1 MLARWWQQVW
11 DSKGGCGWRVALVLG
26 LAGVL
31 GACAHNAPPP
41 EPCKE
46 PPPVSVLLEASERL
60 NPDDRGNSLSTI
72 VQVLQLKDVRRLEAA
87 EFQDVWQRPKEVL
100 EQDLLATDELNL
112 EPGQSVTRQLSRDP
126 DANFVVVLGV
136 FRRPAGQV
144 WRSIQRLPAVTPE
157 LCATA
162 KKPGARPA
170 PMHFYLEDYR
180 VEARGRA
187 EGRG

>member
-1 MLARWWQQVW
+1 M
-11 DSKGGCGWRVALVLG
+11 RVALTLG
-26 LAGVL
+26 LAVCV
-31 GACAHNAPPP
+31 GACATTPPP

-46 PPPVSVLLEASERL
+46 PPPLAVLLEASERL

-87 EFQDVWQRPKEVL
+87 EFQDVWQRSKEVL
-100 EQDLLATDELNL
+100 EDDLLAMDELTL
-112 EPGQSVTRQLSRDP
+112 EPGQTLTRQLKREP
-126 DANFVVVLGV
+126 DATFVVVLGV

-144 WRSIQRLPAVTPE
+144 WRSIQRLPEVTPE
-157 LCATA
+157 LCAAA
-162 KKPGARPA
+162 KKPGHRPPA
-170 PMHFYLEDYR
+170 LHFYLEDYR

>member
-1 MLARWWQQVW
+1 MLARWWQPVW
-11 DSKGGCGWRVALVLG
+11 GGRGGVGRRVALALG
-26 LAGVL
+26 FAVVM

-46 PPPVSVLLEASERL
+46 PPPVAVLLEASERL

-72 VQVLQLKDVRRLEAA
+72 VQVLQLKDIRGLEAA
-87 EFQDVWQRPKEVL
+87 EFQDVWQKPEEVL
-100 EQDLLATDELNL
+100 GKDLLASDELNL
-112 EPGQSVTRQLSRDP
+112 EPGQSVTRQLTREA

-144 WRSIQRLPAVTPE
+144 WRSIQRLPEVTPE
-157 LCATA
+157 LCAAA
-162 KKPGARPA
+162 KKPGLPPP

>member
-1 MLARWWQQVW
+1 MLARRWQQVS
-11 DSKGGCGWRVALVLG
+11 DSWGRLAVRMTLMAG
-26 LAGVL
+26 LAVWL
-31 GACAHNAPPP
+31 GACAHSPAPL

-46 PPPVSVLLEASERL
+46 PPPIAVLLEASERL

-72 VQVLQLKDVRRLEAA
+72 VQVLQLKDIRRLEAS

-100 EQDLLATDELNL
+100 EDDLIASDELTL
-112 EPGQSVTRQLSRDP
+112 QPGQTLTRQLARDP
-126 DANFVVVLGV
+126 KTTYVVVLGV

-144 WRSIQRLPAVTPE
+144 WRSILRLPEVTPE
-157 LCATA
+157 LCAAA
-162 KKPGARPA
+162 KKPGPQ
-170 PMHFYLEDYR
+170 PPPLHFYLEDYR